1 MKRIVVIFLIVLFA
15 VVSCDSVNEI
25 KEAGKEVRKAVD
37 ESGKLKSAAE
47 NVKEGADAVK
57 GMNAEDIEKPVLNN
71 DDVFVYFSEL
81 KKATQ
86 KYPDIDFYSATT
98 AAIQA
103 GTQGLNLKDIIER
116 ETTLTF
122 KKYSQTS
129 ALLLTAQAESQGL
142 SMQEDMLKSMKEGK
156 KNAEEQVDVEKLSEE
171 EKEKYLNQMEQL
183 NKTIEETEKELQSEN
198 AERIRKNM
206 QIIEEAKEKAGIE

>member
-1 MKRIVVIFLIVLFA
+1 MKYTVIVLLIVLFA
-15 VVSCDSVNEI
+15 VVSCDSADKI
-25 KEAGKEVRKAVD
+25 KEAGQD
-37 ESGKLKSAAE
+37 IGKKIE
-47 NVKEGADAVK
+47 KEGKKVAQTAQDKA
-57 GMNAEDIEKPVLNN
+57 IEGTKQIKKEMSKPELNRE
-71 DDVFVYFSEL
+71 DVFVYFNEL
-81 KKATQ
+81 KKASQ

-116 ETTLTF
+116 ETELTF
-122 KKYSQTS
+122 KKYQTTGIQILN
-129 ALLLTAQAESQGL
+129 AMTESQGL
-142 SMQEDMLKSMKEGK
+142 VMQEDMLNSMKEGR
-156 KNAEEQVDVEKLSEE
+156 KNAKEQVNMEELSEE
-171 EKEKYLNQMEQL
+171 EKKEFLNQMEQL

>member
-25 KEAGKEVRKAVD
+25 KEAGKEVSKAVG

-57 GMNAEDIEKPVLNN
+57 GMNAEDIEKPVLND
-71 DDVFVYFSEL
+71 DDVFVYFNEL

-103 GTQGLNLKDIIER
+103 GTEGLNLKDIIER
-116 ETTLTF
+116 ETELTF
-122 KKYSQTS
+122 EKYSQTS
-129 ALLLTAQAESQGL
+129 ALLLTAQAEGQGL
-142 SMQEDMLKSMKEGK
+142 IMQEDILNSMKEGK

-171 EKEKYLNQMEQL
+171 EKDKYLNQMKQL

-206 QIIEEAKEKAGIE
+206 QIIEEAKKKAGIE